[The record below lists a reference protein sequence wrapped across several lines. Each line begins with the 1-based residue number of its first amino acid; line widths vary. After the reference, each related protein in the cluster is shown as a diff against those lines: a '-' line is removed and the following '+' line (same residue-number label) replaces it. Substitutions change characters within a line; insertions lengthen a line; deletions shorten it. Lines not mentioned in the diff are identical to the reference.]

1 MRKRRTRLTALILA
15 CTTFGS
21 AMASPAYA
29 VYSYYSPSILEAGDA
44 AVRDW
49 TWSAAAEGKA
59 VNDFK
64 LIPSG
69 LSQQQTAVMGGY
81 TTKFWFQDE
90 KSKSASYDWNGT
102 SVEVDFSEFNHRYYS
117 CADSHTSG
125 WFAPPGSQL
134 ALKQLYFPTGD
145 IYDYPDFIKN
155 LDADMATKKFTLL
168 MVSMLSAAYKTP
180 SESDLKDSDK
190 SSMYYYLLW
199 ASIWANDVYASEGSF
214 SGESPDQDWAFVQ
227 RFVREIWGEKLNPD
241 EWGSTA
247 VYDAF
252 QSGGPAQHYFYQ
264 CWKAA
269 KFLSAFD
276 FTLDKGISLPVMEPA
291 LGDDGMY
298 HLTYD
303 YSGRSDYEREV
314 FRRLEPESLASGWEY
329 TNDGSKIDFKSPD
342 GAGDGGAVAVLKLKE
357 NSEEDHYY
365 NCGFGVGGL
374 AGFQGCAKNDR
385 GEQKW
390 GNTQVYFSAVSEPLE
405 ITVGGPKAPS
415 PASYEVEV
423 HRYEHTETWQ
433 AHYNVQLRKFDSETG
448 QPLAGSKWD
457 ILEAFD
463 SSQLDS
469 TSLESSDNWANRGQS
484 QFKKWDG
491 WDYGEGNPEGSA
503 AEDPCSWDIN
513 VTGADGRLMLG
524 NNEENASGEAAHTD
538 VKTYTYTKGY
548 CGGHPEPEIEES
560 GDEETDEENEE
571 AAMEAWQE
579 EVDRCEELAA
589 EGGFFHSLNEGEAKA
604 MMEADRDQ
612 YYQDFISLTYDYSAV
627 ELAPRPGYTL
637 HGSHPEDIPIEIK
650 TVTSSEW
657 KDRGGEG
664 LTAVR
669 KGMAVREN
677 TAERPENRMKE
688 ALDTLHEEN
697 SLSGSAQS
705 LEAEPATPSQAA
717 KDQKPV
723 FPGDLEEEEEAFLED
738 CEEEESEEELSS
750 PSEASPSKAS
760 QSKKEL
766 VRKLKALFEAPKSL
780 IKRGT
785 EAGSFLLRSLA
796 VPFGR
801 GAENPEGTIGGDFEE
816 SDLPVVSPGRSD
828 IVDHTFIVYD
838 HRTEGEIHF
847 NKQDLY
853 LNRGEEGYNPYG
865 DSEGDGT
872 LEGAV
877 YGLFALK
884 DIQHPDGH
892 SGVVFQKDDLVA
904 VAATDRNGDGSFMA
918 ITEAP
923 GMTYNYRTGAIEKRP
938 GDFAG
943 PDNLYRE
950 RAKADAAP
958 DMEQYTGHDLN
969 GSPVSLIDS
978 KDAERGYLKLSSN
991 QPGIEGLTG
1000 EFAFYPIADNET
1012 QNGNCWIGRPLIV
1025 EENGTAYYIKELLR
1039 SEGYELS
1046 VGGKTNLVTNGE
1058 GSQEGTPESADVTIS
1073 PITLD
1078 TDKNGNY
1085 FTITAK
1091 NVTHDIILKGSDFP
1105 EGAAF
1110 CLSSMKKV
1118 PEKIQVPVYT
1128 AVKSPVMAVP
1138 GSYVYREGKRVEAA
1152 LGSSVSFPN
1161 GQSYSVGALS
1171 DREDKTIG
1179 VKPYNYKTLGTPTVT
1194 DLHTGGSPE
1203 AFQSLYNKELE
1214 KLGYKEP
1221 GEKSPWVRVR
1231 LSGSTDTAWLTSI
1244 TAAVRARHLQYFNC
1258 LRITGM
1264 ETAGGSTYALLRYER
1279 RLYGDSRDD
1288 GVYIPEEDLLYLKRD
1303 TQNGYFVYVP
1313 YEDLET
1319 NPAVLARVMKNGF
1332 LERATLKDQKV
1343 EGLTAAYPDALP
1355 DTFHMKTEQ
1364 SPAYWVYAPGE
1375 QERDDKGNL
1384 KYTEKTVLTYKEQD
1398 GFRQKEVLTKL
1409 AAAYNVEDKTYTLTI
1424 PKEAFKAGEAV
1435 SLKASDS
1442 GSGQYSIRQ
1451 AYINGSSLSHVPLD
1465 AAEDSYVKNV
1475 LLTKPDAMTPY
1486 SDGGTRDNKA
1496 LVLER
1501 PIMQKVKLTKDL
1513 SVNGQGAYEDNTYAS
1528 SGHEDRFTKNGGGKE
1543 ENARYLKNFRFKAYL
1558 KSNLERLYRAEDGSV
1573 AWQDRNG
1580 NEVDIAAYRE
1590 AFPEKVQKLY
1600 TRADYETVPLTRDS
1614 NRAALANTELYGCT
1628 EGFINTD
1635 QNPGYTRILETVPQ
1649 TVKDESGGEREVL
1662 RYNYEK
1668 FFDAINT
1675 ANSDKWDRADNKS
1688 TSFKPYAFIRKLL
1701 FGLAGG
1707 EALYPADHN
1716 NAEILNSVNTS
1727 DIAKDNALRS
1737 DHVRQFA
1744 ITWYLDG
1751 EVKKLV
1757 KKNQAGETEGLRETE
1772 SYQDEIYDQAL
1783 SEAIKK
1789 AENYLKP
1796 FFAYDLD
1803 EIYAIAWD
1811 SEEGGGKDKDFTT
1824 LSADQEDAQAGYCYG
1839 VSEYLPYGTYV
1850 AVEQQPF
1857 DKELCDFLNKH
1868 YQTDAPKEIELPA
1881 VYEGGKE
1888 GADKS
1893 PEALSSYYNYNA
1905 GDTLEE
1911 LEAKYHIRF
1920 QEEWPDGDGE
1930 DLRKYAIAAQSY
1942 LGDYEIYKYGLD
1954 LDRLSGRFTI
1964 TQGQNDP
1971 VKDYYNTMVDF
1982 EEAGGNPDSHYLA
1995 DDCNAGRTGANGQP
2009 YEADAIE
2016 RIYRYG
2022 SVSEDK
2028 QVYNG
2033 VSFPSGDGEVYRDN
2047 VTAMEGMQTAYDGK
2061 YASMLVPWSVTEP
2074 ADEMSDMTPA
2084 PDGRGS
2090 FKGYA
2095 YKKYRN
2101 TFYKSFLRIEKLDSE
2116 TGEGILHDGALFAL
2130 YAASREDGED
2140 TEGRV
2145 RFYERDTLVR
2155 GSKEFLEAMG
2165 ASMILPM
2172 ARGSLGPGLCYT
2184 GVVPAGT
2191 PVCTEE
2197 EQIVLSDEEGRKTGQ
2212 FEAFLTT
2219 RDGLMAEEENP
2230 SGRAFQDQ
2238 NAGYLITPKPLGAGT
2253 YVLCEIKPPAGCVR
2267 TKPVAIEIYSDQ
2279 VSYYLNGNRDSRVA
2293 AAIYE
2298 DETGEGPVGKEDT
2311 ARVYVAN
2318 TPIRL
2323 EVSKIKAPEPT
2334 VTYRTDT
2341 RLEGTQAELKQRY
2354 GLENLEFAYKN
2365 GAYLG
2370 YAWKK
2375 GTLEY
2380 LEGRKAA
2387 GEDVEPVYADGVF
2400 AGYGLV
2406 SRPLDTADDKNRY
2419 VAGAEMALYDAIEIK
2434 ANGDSGDYGYDGV
2447 KVTRDKNNNVQS
2459 IQVLKGYA
2467 GSTVEFMK
2475 KEDEEGSLKGEGGE
2489 GTWTYRTVERE
2500 DSDILHYS
2508 LNGLKATETQSDGKL
2523 YGYDR
2528 DGSRIQVKNRES
2540 IYALKGGRPVFELS
2554 GGDLTKVR
2562 YSAAD
2567 KCFTALDTETV
2578 LYHLDGEWNRDAMVN
2593 PTTGMAYVKEDG
2605 RIFVWPVKLAKTAG
2619 GAVIAQEKIKTWRTA
2634 SINADT
2640 DQEYTIGTYD
2650 GESLKKQMNPVLN
2663 SHGLLEYYQIS
2674 GETYKKGSPI
2684 YDIDGDYVRYKYS
2697 DLLSPFNK
2705 AAYRINSQAELWEI
2719 GKEQDTSDDK
2729 KLFHRKGEAWV
2740 MENAWITGEKYPNDP
2755 FKTEKTLGQA
2765 DMIKRVLPGTYI
2777 LEEIMAPEGYAK
2789 GFPKGV
2795 TVAET
2800 DQVQTAGMEDEKIKA
2815 EIVKTDAPEN
2825 YRLDVISDYQEGLTE
2840 TEAKGAYSY
2849 GQIKGA
2855 HLALYKAERIPTTDY
2870 ADFPKGYYLVKAED
2884 TPARWTVE
2892 STEDNSPVTVT
2903 ADWITDGSPKYF
2915 EGIPAG
2921 DYILEEQKA
2930 PSGYIRSS
2938 MEIEVRPSGEVQTF
2952 DLKDDH
2958 TKLEVYKYYKDSSG
2972 KMSPLPNSHAAGL
2985 ALYEAETDEAG
2996 NIRMENGIPVY
3007 DRTKPVTRWTT
3018 DDLKEYTELTEKSSG
3033 FSARLMDLFGLKENK
3048 SSFITDF
3055 EAAYEEKGEALT
3067 SLAWLTKEG
3076 ERRAEKETESRTG
3089 KGETT
3094 VQTWR
3099 TDQGKTIRI
3108 TIYRNV
3114 KNGSLDEAGKLPRIF
3129 EYQFNYKEEE
3139 GVKSCDTLDGMH
3151 RIDYLPLNTKKA
3163 GNPVG
3168 AYVLVEEAVPDGFE
3182 AAAPKAVL
3190 LSETGAVQRI
3200 SLENEEKYINVLK
3213 TAADGTKECPV
3224 SGAHL
3229 ALYRADE
3236 EGRLKE
3242 EKAYLKDSWISG
3254 TDGSYTEEDRFN
3266 GKIPEGF
3273 SVGDLRPH
3281 RINRTAYG
3289 TYYIV
3294 ETEAPAYFKK
3304 MAPVKIQVGAE
3315 TVPCYRVENRPKEGR
3330 LEIEK
3335 TASDTGM
3342 PLENARFKLTN
3353 KDTGDT
3359 WHLATG
3365 TDGKAEL
3372 SGLPVGE
3379 VQTDGT
3385 IKPYTY
3391 AIEELS
3397 PPELYQISSRSQ
3409 SFQFSPDAGDEENE
3423 TAITY
3428 RCTIENKPTRIC
3440 FTKTDFHTG
3449 MAVKGAEIAIY
3460 KAKAENGRYE
3470 KDGEAIETVI
3480 SGTDGFT
3487 LAKKLSANQVYIM
3500 EELYAP
3506 AGYALSAPVVF
3517 IINGAGTG
3525 ISSVSNDFSILK
3537 PAGQNWA
3544 VCELTVTGR
3553 VPVKVY
3559 TVLKDMDTGN
3569 ELPPFGGTGAG
3580 LELTEEAGILDGHL
3594 YEITEY
3600 TRYSDGRTETSFKE
3614 TRRIYLNRKD
3624 GPEILK
3630 GRTYLETRNRLADQE
3645 GNLLASWTVNEA
3657 GQEYTIKNPVTREVP
3672 IASVTSPAGQNH
3684 SAVRKGSVIKYSIT
3698 YTNPYNVPEDLT
3710 VTADLE
3716 EGLTY
3721 MRSTGAGR
3729 EQNRTVTWS
3738 IEKAAPHESG
3748 VLEVVAAVTGEEE
3761 AKTKAS
3767 FKTRA
3772 GRIEKQTSLV
3782 NPIAPEGSLTIVN
3795 KLTGTGKDQNDR
3807 FTFHVRLIDQDGT
3820 ALSGYQA
3827 YSGSS
3832 KGRIKGEGDISLE
3845 GDGYVIFAG
3854 LPYGT
3859 RYEISQEPGN
3869 SYSLESPQGQ
3879 NGEIERALQSAVFI
3893 NNRDDETIREILT
3906 AGGNYIL
3913 TETTVYSDGEELTS
3927 GIYRFRLN
3935 AVGQVCTVDMEDRPI
3950 RALFSKT
3957 DRDTGRELSGG
3968 RFSLREAETGKVL
3981 YEFTKEGGKKVSIP
3995 AGLLVSGREYI
4006 IREEEPPEGYAWEE
4020 DIRFTAAGSAIEE
4033 TIVMQDKKTEIEI
4046 LKTDQETGEALT
4058 GGRYSIRRQSDGE
4071 LMAVF
4076 TAEGRPVSFEGVLQ
4090 AGEAYLLIEE
4100 EAPKGYAFTAPMGFI
4115 MPRGPEPLQ
4124 LVMKDKKTEIYMEK
4138 LGKGLTPGTPS
4149 EAEGRLKGC
4158 LLQILNED
4166 KTPARAIRTGEGFQ
4180 KGEELIFTTGKEEKA
4195 VRGQLEA
4202 GKSYWLHEVRP
4213 ADGYAYAEDVFFQ
4226 VPKGAEKETVLMT
4239 DPQTRVILSKKA
4251 ETGTEELSGNHMS
4264 VKDQNGTILEEWES
4278 GERPHEIIGKLKAGE
4293 SYYFCEEK
4301 PADGYAFG
4309 EPVEFTV
4316 SQDGA
4321 VTMVEMRNEPT
4332 RVRIC
4337 KIDSEKQQL
4346 QGAVLKILDQSGNT
4360 IVDDFIT
4367 DPVPCEIIGI
4377 LKAGERYIL
4386 HETAAPDG
4394 YLPALNVE
4402 FCVPRNKEILEVFMT
4417 DLPKPDTAPKQPK
4430 EPEPVEKPLI
4440 PKERVGTITAHYE
4453 KSPLEP
4459 RGDRAFIS
4467 HRSRAR
4473 MERTGDWS
4481 YLKIWLGGVILC
4493 LAGLLLFG
4501 WNFAVT
4507 CIPYQRAG
4515 AEYKALRRDVH
4526 SLQKRQGEEPEEYLR
4541 KLNSDYI
4548 CWLSIPGTS
4557 VDYPVVRNPEPEY
4570 YLSHTFYKTEN
4581 PCGSLFVQEEVQG
4594 LEMGNTVIFGHNM
4607 KDGSMFGELKNYRD
4621 QDFLNNHSRLKIYY
4635 EGRWYEGRI
4644 FSCQIREEKDLACYK
4659 SGPFEERQMQEFLME
4674 MSQASLYPIPV
4685 PAPGQRR
4692 MVTLSTCYGSSKR
4705 MIVQAVL
4712 MCYTE

>member
-1 MRKRRTRLTALILA
+1 MRKKRIRLTAFILA
-15 CTTFGS
+15 CTTFGT

-44 AVRDW
+44 AIRDW

-155 LDADMATKKFTLL
+155 LGADMATKKFTLL

-252 QSGGPAQHYFYQ
+252 RSGGPAQHYFYQ

-276 FTLDKGISLPVMEPA
+276 FSLDRGISLPVMEPA

-385 GEQKW
+385 GEQSW

-415 PASYEVEV
+415 SASYEVEV

-463 SSQLDS
+463 SSQLAS
-469 TSLESSDNWANRGQS
+469 TSLEASDNWANRGQS

-589 EGGFFHSLNEGEAKA
+589 EGGFFHSLDEGEAKA

-657 KDRGGEG
+657 KDRGGMG
-664 LTAVR
+664 LTAGR

-677 TAERPENRMKE
+677 TVERPVNRMKE
-688 ALDTLHEEN
+688 VLDALHEEN

-705 LEAEPATPSQAA
+705 LEAEPATPSQAV
-717 KDQKPV
+717 KDKEPV
-723 FPGDLEEEEEAFLED
+723 FPGDLEEEEETFLEE
-738 CEEEESEEELSS
+738 CEEEKLEEELSS

-760 QSKKEL
+760 KSKKEL
-766 VRKLKALFEAPKSL
+766 VKKLKALFEAPKSL
-780 IKRGT
+780 IKRGA
-785 EAGSFLLRSLA
+785 EAGRLLFRSPFA
-796 VPFGR
+796 PFGR
-801 GAENPEGTIGGDFEE
+801 GEGEADGIIGGDFEE
-816 SDLPVVSPGRSD
+816 SDLPVISPGRPD

-853 LNRGEEGYNPYG
+853 LNRGEEGYNSYG

-938 GDFAG
+938 GGFAG

-950 RAKADAAP
+950 RAKADAVP

-969 GSPVSLIDS
+969 GSPVSPIDS

-1000 EFAFYPIADNET
+1000 EFSSYPIADNET

-1091 NVTHDIILKGSDFP
+1091 NVTHDITLKGSDFP

-1128 AVKSPVMAVP
+1128 TVKSPVMAVP

-1179 VKPYNYKTLGTPTVT
+1179 VKPYNYKTLGTPMVT
-1194 DLHTGGSPE
+1194 DLHTGGNAE

-1221 GEKSPWVRVR
+1221 GERSPWIRVR

-1258 LRITGM
+1258 LRITKM

-1288 GVYIPEEDLLYLKRD
+1288 GVYIPEEDILYLKRD

-1343 EGLTAAYPDALP
+1343 EGLTAAYPNALP

-1364 SPAYWVYAPGE
+1364 APAYWVYAPGE

-1409 AAAYNVEDKTYTLTI
+1409 AAVYNVEDKTYTLTI

-1465 AAEDSYVKNV
+1465 AAEDSYVKSV

-1486 SDGGTRDNKA
+1486 SDGGTRENKA

-1501 PIMQKVKLTKDL
+1501 PIMQRVKLTKDI
-1513 SVNGQGAYEDNTYAS
+1513 SVNGEGAYEDNTYAS
-1528 SGHEDRFTKNGGGKE
+1528 SGHEDRFTENGGGKE

-1580 NEVDIAAYRE
+1580 NGVDIAAYRA
-1590 AFPEKVQKLY
+1590 AFPERVQRLY
-1600 TRADYETVPLTRDS
+1600 TRVDYETVPLTRDS
-1614 NRAALANTELYGCT
+1614 NRAAIANTELYGYT
-1628 EGFINTD
+1628 GGLINAD
-1635 QNPGYTRILETVPQ
+1635 PNPGYTRILETVTQ
-1649 TVKDESGGEREVL
+1649 TVKDAGGGEREAL

-1668 FFDAINT
+1668 FFDAVNT
-1675 ANSDKWDRADNKS
+1675 ANRDKWDRTDNES

-1701 FGLAGG
+1701 FGQEL
-1707 EALYPADHN
+1707 
-1716 NAEILNSVNTS
+1716 LNSINTS
-1727 DIAKDNALRS
+1727 DAAKDNALRS

-1744 ITWYLDG
+1744 ITWYLDD

-1757 KKNQAGETEGLRETE
+1757 KKNPAGETEGLRENE

-1824 LSADQEDAQAGYCYG
+1824 LSADQEDTQAGYCYG

-1857 DKELCDFLNKH
+1857 DKELCDLFNKH

-1893 PEALSSYYNYNA
+1893 PEALSRYYNYNA
-1905 GDTLEE
+1905 GSNSEE

-1920 QEEWPDGDGE
+1920 KEEGTDGE
-1930 DLRKYAIAAQSY
+1930 DLRKHVIAAQSY

-1954 LDRLSGRFTI
+1954 LDRLPGRFTI
-1964 TQGQNDP
+1964 TQGKNDP
-1971 VKDYYNTMVDF
+1971 VKDYYNTMVDP

-1995 DDCNAGRTGANGQP
+1995 DDCNANRTGANGQP

-2016 RIYRYG
+2016 RLYRYG

-2033 VSFPSGDGEVYRDN
+2033 VSYPSGDGEVFRDN
-2047 VTAMEGMQTAYDGK
+2047 VTAMQGMQTAYDEK
-2061 YASMLVPWSVTEP
+2061 YASMLVPWTVTEP
-2074 ADEMSDMTPA
+2074 VDERSDMTPA
-2084 PDGRGS
+2084 PDGSGS

-2140 TEGRV
+2140 TDGRV
-2145 RFYERDTLVR
+2145 RFYERDTLVS

-2165 ASMILPM
+2165 ASMIIPM
-2172 ARGSLGPGLCYT
+2172 ARGPLGPGLCYT

-2197 EQIVLSDEEGRKTGQ
+2197 EQIILSDQEGRKTGQ
-2212 FEAFLTT
+2212 FEAFTTT

-2230 SGRAFQDQ
+2230 AHTAFQDQ

-2253 YVLCEIKPPAGCVR
+2253 YVLCEIKPPAGYVR

-2298 DETGEGPVGKEDT
+2298 DQTGARGPQAETDT

-2323 EVSKIKAPEPT
+2323 EVSKVKTPEPT
-2334 VTYRTDT
+2334 VTFRTDT
-2341 RLEGTQAELKQRY
+2341 RLEGSLTELKKRY
-2354 GLENLEFAYKN
+2354 GSENLEFAYKN
-2365 GAYLG
+2365 GTYLG
-2370 YAWKK
+2370 YAWRK

-2387 GEDVEPVYADGVF
+2387 GEDVEPVYMDGVF
-2400 AGYGLV
+2400 AGYGLIT
-2406 SRPLDTADDKNRY
+2406 RPLDTADDKNRY
-2419 VAGAEMALYDAIEIK
+2419 VSGARMTLYDAIEIK
-2434 ANGDSGDYGYDGV
+2434 ANGDSGDCGYEGV
-2447 KVTRDKNNNVQS
+2447 EVTRDKNNNVQS
-2459 IQVLKGYA
+2459 IRVLKGYA
-2467 GSTVEFMK
+2467 GSTVEFIK

-2500 DSDILHYS
+2500 DSDLLHYS
-2508 LNGLKATETQSDGKL
+2508 LNGLKVTEMQGEGKL

-2528 DGSRIQVKNRES
+2528 NGGRTEVKSCKS

-2554 GGDLTKVR
+2554 GGDLTRVR

-2567 KCFTALDTETV
+2567 KCFMDLDPETV
-2578 LYHLDGEWNRDAMVN
+2578 LYHLDGEGNRDAMVN
-2593 PTTGMAYVKEDG
+2593 PITGMAYTEEAITGADG
-2605 RIFVWPVKLAKTAG
+2605 REEKKLLVWPVKVSRTAG
-2619 GAVIAQEKIKTWRTA
+2619 GAVIAQEKIKTWRIA

-2650 GESLKKQMNPVLN
+2650 GISLAKQMDPVLN

-2674 GETYKKGSPI
+2674 GETYKKGSPV

-2697 DLLSPFNK
+2697 DLLSAFNK
-2705 AAYRINSQAELWEI
+2705 AAYRINGQEELLEI

-2740 MENAWITGEKYPNDP
+2740 MENTWITGEKYPNDP
-2755 FKTEKTLGQA
+2755 FKTEKTTGQA
-2765 DMIKRVLPGTYI
+2765 DMLKRVLPGTYI
-2777 LEEIMAPEGYAK
+2777 LEEEEAPEGYAK

-2800 DQVQTAGMEDEKIKA
+2800 GQVQTAGMEDEKIKA

-2825 YRLDVISDYQEGLTE
+2825 YRLAVISDYQEGFTE

-2855 HLALYKAERIPTTDY
+2855 HLTLYRARRVPS
-2870 ADFPKGYYLVKAED
+2870 ADSKTYPKGYYLIKAED
-2884 TPARWTVE
+2884 SPARWTVE

-2903 ADWITDGSPKYF
+2903 ADWITDGSPRYF

-2921 DYILEEQKA
+2921 DYILEEREA
-2930 PSGYIRSS
+2930 PSGFVRSS
-2938 MEIEVRPSGEVQTF
+2938 MDIEIKPSGEVQTF
-2952 DLKDDH
+2952 HLKDDH
-2958 TKLEVYKYYKDSSG
+2958 TKLEVYKYYKDPNG
-2972 KMSPLPNSHAAGL
+2972 KEIPLPNSHAAGL
-2985 ALYEAETDEAG
+2985 ALYEAKTDGDG
-2996 NIRMENGIPVY
+2996 NILMENGSPAY
-3007 DRTKPVTRWTT
+3007 DRTKRVTGWMT
-3018 DDLKEYTELTEKSSG
+3018 DDLKEYTELTERSSG
-3033 FSARLMDLFGLKENK
+3033 FTDRLMDLFGLKENK

-3055 EAAYEEKGEALT
+3055 EAAYEKKGEALT
-3067 SLAWLTKEG
+3067 SLVWLTKEG

-3094 VQTWR
+3094 VQTWL

-3108 TIYRNV
+3108 TIYRNEA
-3114 KNGSLDEAGKLPRIF
+3114 NGSLDEAGKPSRIF

-3139 GVKSCDTLDGMH
+3139 GVKSYDTLEGMH
-3151 RIDYLPLNTKKA
+3151 RIDYLPLNTQKA
-3163 GNPVG
+3163 GNPAG

-3190 LSETGAVQRI
+3190 LSETGAVHRV

-3213 TAADGTKECPV
+3213 TASDGTREYALK
-3224 SGAHL
+3224 GAHL
-3229 ALYRADE
+3229 ALYRADG
-3236 EGRLKE
+3236 EGKLKE
-3242 EKAYLKDSWISG
+3242 EKAYLVDSWISG
-3254 TDGSYTEEDRFN
+3254 TDGSYTEEDRFY

-3281 RINRTAYG
+3281 RISRTAYG

-3294 ETEAPAYFKK
+3294 ELEAPPYFKK
-3304 MAPVKIQVGAE
+3304 MDPVKIEVGVE
-3315 TVPCYRVENRPKEGR
+3315 TVSCYKVQNHPKEGR

-3335 TASDTGM
+3335 TGSDTGL
-3342 PLENARFKLTN
+3342 PLENARFKLIN
-3353 KDTGDT
+3353 QDTGKT
-3359 WHLATG
+3359 WYLATG

-3372 SGLPVGE
+3372 SGLFIGE
-3379 VQTDGT
+3379 VQTDGS

-3391 AIEELS
+3391 VLEEIS
-3397 PPELYQISSRSQ
+3397 PPELYQISSGSRR
-3409 SFQFSPDAGDEENE
+3409 FQFSPDSQAAENE

-3428 RCTIENKPTRIC
+3428 HCTIENRPTRIE
-3440 FTKTDFHTG
+3440 FKKTDFHTG
-3449 MAVKGAEIAIY
+3449 MAVKGARIAIY
-3460 KAKAENGRYE
+3460 KAKAEEGRYV

-3480 SGTDGFT
+3480 SGSDGFT
-3487 LAKKLSANQVYIM
+3487 LTKKLSANQTYIM
-3500 EELYAP
+3500 EELSAP

-3517 IINGAGTG
+3517 TINGAGTG

-3537 PAGQNWA
+3537 LAGQNWA
-3544 VCELTVTGR
+3544 VHELTVTGR

-3559 TVLKDMDTGN
+3559 TVLKDLDTGK
-3569 ELPPFGGTGAG
+3569 ELPSFTGTGKR
-3580 LELTEEAGILDGHL
+3580 LELTAEGGIEDGHL

-3600 TRYSDGRTETSFKE
+3600 TTYSDGRMETSFKE

-3624 GPEILK
+3624 GPKILT
-3630 GRTYLETRNRLADQE
+3630 GRTYLGTRNELTDEE
-3645 GNLLASWTVNEA
+3645 GNVLASWSVNEA
-3657 GQEYTIKNPVTREVP
+3657 GQEYTIKNPVTKEIP
-3672 IASVTSPAGQNH
+3672 IASVTSPAGKDYR
-3684 SAVRKGSVIKYSIT
+3684 AIRKGSVIKYSIT

-3721 MRSTGAGR
+3721 MRSTGGGR
-3729 EQNRTVTWS
+3729 EQNGTITWS

-3748 VLEVVAAVTGEEE
+3748 VLEVVAAVAGEEGT
-3761 AKTKAS
+3761 KTKAA

-3772 GRIEKQTSLV
+3772 GRIEKQTGLE
-3782 NPIAPEGSLTIVN
+3782 NPIAPEGSLTLVN
-3795 KLTGTGKDQNDR
+3795 HLTGNGKDQEDC
-3807 FTFHVRLIDQDGT
+3807 FTFHVRLTDQDGT
-3820 ALSGYQA
+3820 TLSGYQA

-3832 KGRIKGEGDISLE
+3832 KGRIKGEGDISLK

-3859 RYEISQEPGN
+3859 RYEITQEPQDD
-3869 SYSLESPQGQ
+3869 YSLESLQGQ
-3879 NGEIERALQSAVFI
+3879 NGEIERALQSTVFI
-3893 NNRDDETIREILT
+3893 NNRDDEAIREILT
-3906 AGGNYIL
+3906 AGGSYIL
-3913 TETTVYSDGEELTS
+3913 TETTAYSDGKELTS
-3927 GIYRFRLN
+3927 GVYRFRLN
-3935 AVGQVCTVDMEDRPI
+3935 AAGKVCTVDMEDRPI
-3950 RALFSKT
+3950 KVLFSKT
-3957 DRDTGRELSGG
+3957 DRETEKELSGG

-3981 YEFTKEGGKKVSIP
+3981 YEFTKEEGKRISLP
-3995 AGLLVSGREYI
+3995 AGLLISGREYI
-4006 IREEEPPEGYAWEE
+4006 IREEEPPKGYAWEE
-4020 DIRFTAAGSAIEE
+4020 DIRFTAEGSGTEE
-4033 TIVMQDKKTEIEI
+4033 TIVMQDKKTEAEI

-4058 GGRYSIRRQSDGE
+4058 GGRYCIRRQSDGE

-4076 TAEGRPVSFEGVLQ
+4076 TADGRPVSLKGVLQ

-4100 EAPKGYAFTAPMGFI
+4100 EAPKGYSIMDPIAFT

-4124 LVMKDKKTEIYMEK
+4124 LVMKDKKTEICIEK
-4138 LGKGLTPGTPS
+4138 LRKGMSQGTPS
-4149 EAEGRLKGC
+4149 EAEERLEGC
-4158 LLQILNED
+4158 ILQILNED
-4166 KTPARAIRTGEGFQ
+4166 KTPARAIRTGGGFQ
-4180 KGEELIFTTGKEEKA
+4180 KGEELIFTTGKEKKA
-4195 VRGQLEA
+4195 LLGQLEA

-4213 ADGYAYAEDVFFQ
+4213 AAGYAYAEDAAFQ
-4226 VPKGAEKETVLMT
+4226 VPKGSEKETVLMT
-4239 DPQTRVILSKKA
+4239 DPPTRVVLSKKA
-4251 ETGTEELSGNHMS
+4251 VTGSEELPGNHMS
-4264 VKDQNGTILEEWES
+4264 VKDQNGTILEEWVS
-4278 GERPHEIIGKLKAGE
+4278 GEQPHEIIGKLKAGE
-4293 SYYFCEEK
+4293 KYYLCEEK

-4309 EPVEFTV
+4309 ESVEFRV
-4316 SQDGA
+4316 NRDGT
-4321 VTMVEMRNEPT
+4321 VTMAEMRNEPT
-4332 RVRIC
+4332 KVRIC
-4337 KIDSEKQQL
+4337 KIDTKRRQL
-4346 QGAVLKILDQSGNT
+4346 KGAVLKILDKYGNT
-4360 IVDDFIT
+4360 IVDNFIT
-4367 DPVPCEIIGI
+4367 DSTPCEITGM

-4394 YLPALNVE
+4394 YLPAFDVE
-4402 FCVPRNKEILEVFMT
+4402 FCVPEKAEILEVSMT
-4417 DLPKPDTAPKQPK
+4417 DIPQRDTHKRPPYK
-4430 EPEPVEKPLI
+4430 PEPSIKP
-4440 PKERVGTITAHYE
+4440 PMPAERAGTITAHYE
-4453 KSPLEP
+4453 KPGFDPIGFKAILK
-4459 RGDRAFIS
+4459 RQRAPK
-4467 HRSRAR
+4467 
-4473 MERTGDWS
+4473 ERTGDCS
-4481 YLKIWLGGVILC
+4481 PLELWLVGTIIC
-4493 LAGLLLFG
+4493 LVGL
-4501 WNFAVT
+4501 VYT
-4507 CIPYQRAG
+4507 I
-4515 AEYKALRRDVH
+4515 
-4526 SLQKRQGEEPEEYLR
+4526 KRGR
-4541 KLNSDYI
+4541 NKNGKR
-4548 CWLSIPGTS
+4548 PG
-4557 VDYPVVRNPEPEY
+4557 Y
-4570 YLSHTFYKTEN
+4570 
-4581 PCGSLFVQEEVQG
+4581 
-4594 LEMGNTVIFGHNM
+4594 
-4607 KDGSMFGELKNYRD
+4607 
-4621 QDFLNNHSRLKIYY
+4621 
-4635 EGRWYEGRI
+4635 
-4644 FSCQIREEKDLACYK
+4644 
-4659 SGPFEERQMQEFLME
+4659 
-4674 MSQASLYPIPV
+4674 
-4685 PAPGQRR
+4685 
-4692 MVTLSTCYGSSKR
+4692 
-4705 MIVQAVL
+4705 
-4712 MCYTE
+4712 